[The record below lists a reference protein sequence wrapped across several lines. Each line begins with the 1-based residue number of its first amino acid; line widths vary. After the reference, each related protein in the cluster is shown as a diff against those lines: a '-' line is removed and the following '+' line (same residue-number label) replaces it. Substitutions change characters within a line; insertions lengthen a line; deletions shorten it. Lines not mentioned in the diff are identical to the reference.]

1 MNTTLST
8 DKHSSPLYLQ
18 IIDLLVDRIRDG
30 AWSPG
35 DLIPSEMK
43 LASELGVSQGTVRTA
58 ITALVENRV
67 LIRKQGRGTFV
78 ANHDDNRA
86 LFHFF
91 HITDNQ
97 GNKVLPISEIL
108 SFKQKESSRFEAERL
123 NLAAD
128 AQVLKIER
136 VRSIAGKP
144 TILETIVL
152 PAASFNGLIDMDPS
166 ELPNT
171 LYQLYE
177 TSFGITIHSAEEK
190 LRAVIAKTREAKIL
204 GVESGTPLLE
214 IERIA
219 LTLDKTP
226 VELRVSR
233 LSTKNHY
240 YDTIVS

>member
-1 MNTTLST
+1 MLST
-8 DKHSSPLYLQ
+8 EKHSSPLYLQ
-18 IIDLLVDRIRDG
+18 IIDLLVSRINDG
-30 AWSPG
+30 AWAPG

-43 LASELGVSQGTVRTA
+43 LAGELGVSPGTVRNA

-67 LIRKQGRGTFV
+67 LIRKQGKGTFV

-97 GNKVLPISEIL
+97 GNKVLPISEII
-108 SFKQKESSRFEAERL
+108 SFRQKDCSRFEAEQL
-123 NLAAD
+123 QLPDD

-136 VRSIAGKP
+136 VRSMAGKP
-144 TILETIVL
+144 TILESIIL
-152 PAASFNGLIDMDPS
+152 PAKSFAGMIDMDPS

-177 TSFGITIHSAEEK
+177 THFGITIHTAEEK
-190 LRAVIAKTREAKIL
+190 LRAVMAKSREAKVL
-204 GVESGTPLLE
+204 NVEAGSPLLE

-226 VELRVSR
+226 VELRISR
-233 LSTKNHY
+233 CSTRNHY
-240 YDTIVS
+240 YENTVF

>member
-136 VRSIAGKP
+136 VRSIASKP

-152 PAASFNGLIDMDPS
+152 PAASFDGLIDMDPS

-177 TSFGITIHSAEEK
+177 TSFGITIHSAEER
-190 LRAVIAKTREAKIL
+190 LRAVIAKTREARIL

-233 LSTKNHY
+233 LSTRNHY